1 LKRPSV
7 AGFQAPGDI
16 RRDNCFTWIKDF
28 AAAQRLLDAQL
39 ETDWPALL
47 QRWITQS
54 NPVEPA
60 FLGKPVPY
68 YWTVQ
73 EGEYATDIVFR
84 TEEDLRGQY
93 PLWVHQGYA
102 TLQCRDLMR
111 FLEYRVGATGT
122 PRSASKVKSTIKELV
137 EGTCLRH
144 RIQGNLLKMYDK
156 MGSILRV
163 ETMLHDLTHFRVFR
177 TTEGEQQGRQR
188 YMRLRKGVA
197 DLHRRA
203 EISQRIN
210 ERYVEA
216 LATVEE
222 KKSLEEVTQALGRRT
237 SWHGRTRRALNPLTG
252 GDSALLAAVNRAEF
266 MVQGFRNRDLRALLF
281 AEQAAGDAAEEKR
294 RSTQVTRRLQLL
306 RAHGLIAKVPKTQ
319 RYQVTAVGRT
329 AITAL
334 LAARQAN
341 VKQLL
346 QAA

>member
-1 LKRPSV
+1 
-7 AGFQAPGDI
+7 
-16 RRDNCFTWIKDF
+16 
-28 AAAQRLLDAQL
+28 
-39 ETDWPALL
+39 
-47 QRWITQS
+47 
-54 NPVEPA
+54 
-60 FLGKPVPY
+60 VPY

-84 TEEDLRGQY
+84 TEEDLHGQY

-102 TLQCRDLMR
+102 TLHCRDLMR

-122 PRSASKVKSTIKELV
+122 RRAADKAKTTIKERV

-144 RIQGNLLKMYDK
+144 RIQGKLLKMYDK

-163 ETMLHDLTHFRVFR
+163 ETLLSDLTHFRVFR
-177 TTEGEQQGRQR
+177 TAEGGQEGRQR

-203 EISQRIN
+203 EISRRIN

-222 KKSLEEVTQALGRRT
+222 KKSLEEVTKALGQRT
-237 SWHGRTRRALNPLTG
+237 SWHVRTRRALNPLTG
-252 GDSALLAAVNRAEF
+252 CDSGLLAAVNRAEF
-266 MVQGFRNRDLRALLF
+266 MIQGFRNRDLRALLF
-281 AEQAAGDAAEEKR
+281 ADQPAGDAAEEKR
-294 RSTQVTRRLQLL
+294 RSTQVTRHLQLL
-306 RAHGLIAKVPKTQ
+306 RAHGLIAKVPKTH
-319 RYQVTAVGRT
+319 RYQVSDAGRT

-341 VKQLL
+341 IKQLL